1 MNAKLEKT
9 LLCAFRLISIMKLPL
24 QACMF
29 VAFTLF
35 LEKKAFFSAL
45 FWILFCQWTCDVSDW
60 SVLMFPIS
68 SLVVLCRAL
77 KTFHP
82 VRVTKIS
89 TITKAL
95 GKVAEK

>member
-35 LEKKAFFSAL
+35 LEKKAFFQLCFGSCSASGH
-45 FWILFCQWTCDVSDW
+45 V
-60 SVLMFPIS
+60 M
-68 SLVVLCRAL
+68 SLIGR
-77 KTFHP
+77 
-82 VRVTKIS
+82 S
-89 TITKAL
+89 
-95 GKVAEK
+95 

>member
-9 LLCAFRLISIMKLPL
+9 LLCCEIAPAGLHVCCLYIVSR
-24 QACMF
+24 
-29 VAFTLF
+29 
-35 LEKKAFFSAL
+35 KKGIFSAL